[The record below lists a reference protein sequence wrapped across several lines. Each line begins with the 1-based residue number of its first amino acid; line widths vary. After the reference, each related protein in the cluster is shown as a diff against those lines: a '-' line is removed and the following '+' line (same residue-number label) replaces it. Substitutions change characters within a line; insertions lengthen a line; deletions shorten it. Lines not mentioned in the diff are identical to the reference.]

1 MHPFWEPVIA
11 PFFEIVKPAVIVEIG
26 ADEGINT
33 ARILEYCK
41 KNKAHA
47 HIIEPFPKYDPEY
60 FHQKYG
66 TVFTHHSELSLNAL
80 PHTGPMDAVLIDG
93 DHNWYTVFNELK
105 LIEKICRDHHK
116 NMPLI
121 FVHDICW
128 PYARRDMYYNPD
140 NIPEEFRQPFAKK
153 GLFAGNAQLADK
165 GGFNSHLCNAISE
178 GTPKNGVLTAVEDFL
193 AENEKQMG
201 FVKLSVIHG
210 LGILFPASFLTDVP
224 GFADFTDGLQPLGHL
239 KSMLEAFEK
248 DRITQ
253 IVDMEDQ
260 KAGLETR
267 SREYR
272 QAIRDL
278 ENLLREKEGL
288 FRQQLQT
295 LEKRIRDLE
304 SALNK
309 KDSDLNKKD
318 FDLREMHAQRD
329 QLHSFMMQ
337 IGHRFDGLV
346 RSRRW
351 RLGNSLMNS
360 ASRILMKKPP
370 ATPVDHIQAVFD
382 RYLAFRRD
390 PKALITGGSTYGFP
404 QAGGNGPVLA
414 KKKPYNFTIAVISWD
429 VGHNPLGRA
438 YMLAEALERYF
449 HVILLG
455 PSFPRY
461 NTGIW
466 EPLENSSIMPI
477 PLPGKNFPEFLD
489 VLQTAAPRIKA
500 DVIIACKPRLP
511 SVQLGLMMKAFSNRP
526 MFVDIDDFELSFF
539 NSKTSLSAD
548 DLKKWTGS
556 KDLALPFGET
566 WTRFAQSLV
575 GLADGIF
582 VSNPVLKKKFGG
594 VEVPH
599 ARDETRFDPGRWD
612 RNARRHALGFCARD
626 RVVLFLGTPRPHKG
640 VFEVLQAIK
649 ACNNK
654 DYKLCVIGT
663 PPDRSYENKLR
674 KAGGDSLVMVPN
686 QPFENL
692 PENLAAADLVCLL
705 QDKDSDISNY
715 QLPAK
720 VIDAIAM
727 AVPVLAT
734 PTAPLAPLVEA
745 GLVMPVSPEDLSE
758 KIDEVLSRPEHYRQ
772 LQLSGRQLFL
782 GKYSYAAIS
791 ATMKDAILEALKDP
805 GPLPEGA
812 LGFTEYQKVLAP
824 EKKRTDKNKS
834 MKAAKGIDLVMFW
847 KQNDTGIYGRRID
860 MLIKHMALRP
870 EVRRVI
876 VFDMPMAAWQLRQKA
891 FSTGIVHDRLVY
903 RETLLKNWGM
913 RDTDKVSYNTFLYE
927 DHKED
932 RKSLFGT
939 GPDSGTYMNYI
950 AGMLREA
957 GIEPDSAVFWFY
969 PQNRYI
975 SKIAAHFRPGL
986 SVVDIVDD
994 HRTWPGLSELRKLYI
1009 TRHYK
1014 EVLALADVVMT
1025 NCQSICESMSDLH
1038 SEIMLVPNACDV
1050 EPAPDLSG
1058 DKAFE
1063 AFKAMPGPKIGYVG
1077 NLEKAKFDADLIEY
1091 IAGIHPEWQIVLI
1104 GSAHANP
1111 DVLALNRYDNIH
1123 FMGIVTYPQI
1133 RAWIREFDVAVMPH
1147 LDSPQTRSMNPLKLY
1162 VYCAMNVPVVTT
1174 DVANIDEFRSYVS
1187 VARSRSEF
1195 AEAIEKAIEGPPGEN
1210 NPDMEQCLAENT
1222 WDKRVEIIIR
1232 AISARTPWACRSHS

>member
-1 MHPFWEPVIA
+1 
-11 PFFEIVKPAVIVEIG
+11 
-26 ADEGINT
+26 
-33 ARILEYCK
+33 
-41 KNKAHA
+41 
-47 HIIEPFPKYDPEY
+47 
-60 FHQKYG
+60 
-66 TVFTHHSELSLNAL
+66 
-80 PHTGPMDAVLIDG
+80 
-93 DHNWYTVFNELK
+93 
-105 LIEKICRDHHK
+105 
-116 NMPLI
+116 
-121 FVHDICW
+121 
-128 PYARRDMYYNPD
+128 
-140 NIPEEFRQPFAKK
+140 
-153 GLFAGNAQLADK
+153 
-165 GGFNSHLCNAISE
+165 
-178 GTPKNGVLTAVEDFL
+178 
-193 AENEKQMG
+193 
-201 FVKLSVIHG
+201 
-210 LGILFPASFLTDVP
+210 
-224 GFADFTDGLQPLGHL
+224 
-239 KSMLEAFEK
+239 
-248 DRITQ
+248 
-253 IVDMEDQ
+253 
-260 KAGLETR
+260 
-267 SREYR
+267 
-272 QAIRDL
+272 
-278 ENLLREKEGL
+278 
-288 FRQQLQT
+288 
-295 LEKRIRDLE
+295 
-304 SALNK
+304 
-309 KDSDLNKKD
+309 
-318 FDLREMHAQRD
+318 
-329 QLHSFMMQ
+329 
-337 IGHRFDGLV
+337 
-346 RSRRW
+346 
-351 RLGNSLMNS
+351 
-360 ASRILMKKPP
+360 
-370 ATPVDHIQAVFD
+370 
-382 RYLAFRRD
+382 
-390 PKALITGGSTYGFP
+390 
-404 QAGGNGPVLA
+404 
-414 KKKPYNFTIAVISWD
+414 
-429 VGHNPLGRA
+429 
-438 YMLAEALERYF
+438 
-449 HVILLG
+449 
-455 PSFPRY
+455 
-461 NTGIW
+461 
-466 EPLENSSIMPI
+466 
-477 PLPGKNFPEFLD
+477 
-489 VLQTAAPRIKA
+489 
-500 DVIIACKPRLP
+500 
-511 SVQLGLMMKAFSNRP
+511 
-526 MFVDIDDFELSFF
+526 
-539 NSKTSLSAD
+539 
-548 DLKKWTGS
+548 
-556 KDLALPFGET
+556 
-566 WTRFAQSLV
+566 
-575 GLADGIF
+575 
-582 VSNPVLKKKFGG
+582 
-594 VEVPH
+594 
-599 ARDETRFDPGRWD
+599 
-612 RNARRHALGFCARD
+612 
-626 RVVLFLGTPRPHKG
+626 
-640 VFEVLQAIK
+640 
-649 ACNNK
+649 
-654 DYKLCVIGT
+654 
-663 PPDRSYENKLR
+663 
-674 KAGGDSLVMVPN
+674 
-686 QPFENL
+686 
-692 PENLAAADLVCLL
+692 
-705 QDKDSDISNY
+705 
-715 QLPAK
+715 
-720 VIDAIAM
+720 
-727 AVPVLAT
+727 
-734 PTAPLAPLVEA
+734 
-745 GLVMPVSPEDLSE
+745 
-758 KIDEVLSRPEHYRQ
+758 
-772 LQLSGRQLFL
+772 
-782 GKYSYAAIS
+782 
-791 ATMKDAILEALKDP
+791 
-805 GPLPEGA
+805 
-812 LGFTEYQKVLAP
+812 
-824 EKKRTDKNKS
+824 

-1232 AISARTPWACRSHS
+1232 AISARTPWACRSHF